1 MSSDKSDNKRTEL
14 NPPIVSPISHII
26 IIPQFSEKNFPIR
39 MWRRIFLFGVVLL
52 FNIFFGYLGY
62 LLISQ
67 HSLMFIWLAIDI
79 AVLIVLNI
87 LAFSILIQ
95 NHNNLRF
102 SLFADSPFLNYS
114 ILQYSIRIYKKKYPL
129 ELGMNFRVILHSI
142 IVNKTRTTLDV
153 KQYPVL
159 ALQYPNKKPIFL
171 ESSGYL
177 EDPINIAIRLN
188 EMLYRAQVLS
198 QVRDHQSLQ
207 VEEPQLEVEIKYRKN
222 RIVKR
227 WNIGSTIIIVIMI
240 IVALII

>member
-1 MSSDKSDNKRTEL
+1 MSSDKSANKKAEL

-26 IIPQFSEKNFPIR
+26 TIPQFSEKNLPIR
-39 MWRRIFLFGVVLL
+39 MWSRIFLFGLVLIS
-52 FNIFFGYLGY
+52 NIFFGYFGY

-67 HSLMFIWLAIDI
+67 PSLNFIWLAIDI
-79 AVLIVLNI
+79 AILIVLNI

-102 SLFADSPFLNYS
+102 SLFADSPFLYYS

-129 ELGMNFRVILHSI
+129 EFGMNFRVILHSI
-142 IVNKTRTTLDV
+142 IVNKTRISLDV
-153 KQYPVL
+153 KQYPML

-177 EDPINIAIRLN
+177 EDPIKIATRLN
-188 EMLYRAQVLS
+188 KMLYRAQVLS
-198 QVRDHQSLQ
+198 QDRDHQSLQ
-207 VEEPQLEVEIKYRKN
+207 VEEPQLEVAIKCRKN

>member
-1 MSSDKSDNKRTEL
+1 MASDKSDNKRAEL
-14 NPPIVSPISHII
+14 NSPIISPTSHILT
-26 IIPQFSEKNFPIR
+26 IPQFSEKNLPIR
-39 MWRRIFLFGVVLL
+39 MWSRIFLFGVVLF
-52 FNIFFGYLGY
+52 FNTFFGYVGY

-67 HSLMFIWLAIDI
+67 HSPRFIWLAIDI
-79 AVLIVLNI
+79 AILIVLNI
-87 LAFSILIQ
+87 LAFSVLIQ

-102 SLFADSPFLNYS
+102 SLFVDSPFFYYS

-142 IVNKTRTTLDV
+142 IVNKTRLTLDV

-177 EDPINIAIRLN
+177 EDPINIATKLN
-188 EMLYRAQVLS
+188 EILYHAQVLS

-207 VEEPQLEVEIKYRKN
+207 VEEPQLEVEIKCRKN
-222 RIVKR
+222 RIIKR
-227 WNIGSTIIIVIMI
+227 WNIGSTIIILIMI
-240 IVALII
+240 FIALTI

>member
-1 MSSDKSDNKRTEL
+1 MYSNNSDNKRVEL
-14 NPPIVSPISHII
+14 KPPIVSPISHII
-26 IIPQFSEKNFPIR
+26 TIPQFSEKNFPIR
-39 MWRRIFLFGVVLL
+39 MWSRIFIFGVVLIS
-52 FNIFFGYLGY
+52 NIFFGYFGI

-67 HSLMFIWLAIDI
+67 LSLNFIWLAIDI
-79 AVLIVLNI
+79 ALLIVLNI
-87 LAFSILIQ
+87 FAFSILIQ
-95 NHNNLRF
+95 NHNNLRI
-102 SLFADSPFLNYS
+102 SLFADSPFLHFS

-142 IVNKTRTTLDV
+142 IVNKTRITLDV
-153 KQYPVL
+153 KQYPML

-177 EDPINIAIRLN
+177 EDPINVATRLN

-198 QVRDHQSLQ
+198 QVRDYQSLQ
-207 VEEPQLEVEIKYRKN
+207 VEEPQLEVEIKCRKN
-222 RIVKR
+222 RIVRR

>member
-1 MSSDKSDNKRTEL
+1 MSFDNSDNKRVEL

-26 IIPQFSEKNFPIR
+26 TIPQFSEKNFPIR
-39 MWRRIFLFGVVLL
+39 MWSRIFLFGVVL
-52 FNIFFGYLGY
+52 FSNIFFGYFGY

-67 HSLMFIWLAIDI
+67 PSLNFIWLAIDI

-87 LAFSILIQ
+87 IAFSILIQ

-102 SLFADSPFLNYS
+102 SLFADSPFLYYS
-114 ILQYSIRIYKKKYPL
+114 ILQYRIRIYKKKYPL

-142 IVNKTRTTLDV
+142 IANKTRITLDV

-159 ALQYPNKKPIFL
+159 ALQYPNKKPILL

-177 EDPINIAIRLN
+177 EDPINVATKLN

-207 VEEPQLEVEIKYRKN
+207 VEEPQLEVEIKCRKN